1 MGSNNQSHHNI
12 LFILLKPSTE
22 ALATFVRGVS
32 VSVESLSFSSDR
44 VIVLV
49 TDPNHPGRS
58 PTVTLGMITEKKTTL
73 IATKIMEYLRFKKK
87 SICSRTIHLKY
98 STSWLYRARLDL
110 VRVFH
115 LFKLHIS

>member
-1 MGSNNQSHHNI
+1 M
-12 LFILLKPSTE
+12 
-22 ALATFVRGVS
+22 
-32 VSVESLSFSSDR
+32 SVESLSFSSDR

-98 STSWLYRARLDL
+98 STSWLYLARLDL

-115 LFKLHIS
+115 LFQITHLMRNCRQSFVTLHQTAMKVPTILTNYVNVS